1 MGGPVRASI
10 QDVIRVQSDDE
21 QPILLKNRPKV
32 KVKEEK
38 IEVPEEVLVYNYETK
53 KEESQSKCIFNQEI
67 AVTPDMLTVNQ
78 SVGAGK
84 YSFQKV
90 FSEGEFLASGV
101 LDLPKGAMKPN
112 KNSHK
117 SAMVRLY

>member
-1 MGGPVRASI
+1 MGGPVRSSI
-10 QDVIRVQSDDE
+10 QDVIRVHSDDE
-21 QPILLKNRPKV
+21 HPIATKSRPRT
-32 KVKEEK
+32 KVKEEE
-38 IEVPEEVLVYNYETK
+38 IEVPDDVLVYNYETK
-53 KEESQSKCIFNQEI
+53 QEESQSSKLFNIEI
-67 AVTPDMLTVNQ
+67 AVTQEMLSISK

-101 LDLPKGAMKPN
+101 LDLPKGSMKPN

-117 SAMVRLY
+117 SAMV